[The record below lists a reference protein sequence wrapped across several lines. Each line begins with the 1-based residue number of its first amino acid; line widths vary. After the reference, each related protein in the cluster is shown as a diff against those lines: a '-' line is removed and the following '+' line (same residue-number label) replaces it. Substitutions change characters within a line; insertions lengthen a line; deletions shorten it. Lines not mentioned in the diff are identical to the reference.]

1 MVITVIINVI
11 FWVFPYAFRI
21 IRNRFAFIIF
31 ISLSIIYTLLEY
43 FLVYDNIEILNEN
56 KKTNF
61 IFSLTPL
68 FFLLIFKSIDLFF
81 IKYKKR
87 HIYFT
92 ERYFKEFSEGE
103 AEKADWIDFTF
114 KTMSKVFDKIIA
126 DTVGLGRGADD
137 SNRTRGKNGV

>member
-21 IRNRFAFIIF
+21 IRNKFAFIIF

-43 FLVYDNIEILNEN
+43 FLVYDNLKILNEN
-56 KKTNF
+56 NQTNF

-68 FFLLIFKSIDLFF
+68 LFLLIFKSIDLFF

-87 HIYFT
+87 HIYFR

-114 KTMSKVFDKIIA
+114 QMLLAITPLLIIYI
-126 DTVGLGRGADD
+126 L
-137 SNRTRGKNGV
+137 NQII